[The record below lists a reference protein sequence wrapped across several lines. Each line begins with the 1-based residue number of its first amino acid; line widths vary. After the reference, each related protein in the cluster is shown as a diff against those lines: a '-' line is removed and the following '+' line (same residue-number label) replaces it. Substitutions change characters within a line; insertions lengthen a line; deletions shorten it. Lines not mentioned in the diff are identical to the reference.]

1 MPGFQP
7 RLPPNIVRFRGAVAI
22 SRGRRWWLLSA
33 GTGDQLLRGAFSLPI
48 GSPSAMPVIFKKV
61 AATLIQL
68 YRHPVEKPTDN
79 KVVAVFGTAKQ

>member
-1 MPGFQP
+1 
-7 RLPPNIVRFRGAVAI
+7 
-22 SRGRRWWLLSA
+22 
-33 GTGDQLLRGAFSLPI
+33 
-48 GSPSAMPVIFKKV
+48 MPVIFKKV